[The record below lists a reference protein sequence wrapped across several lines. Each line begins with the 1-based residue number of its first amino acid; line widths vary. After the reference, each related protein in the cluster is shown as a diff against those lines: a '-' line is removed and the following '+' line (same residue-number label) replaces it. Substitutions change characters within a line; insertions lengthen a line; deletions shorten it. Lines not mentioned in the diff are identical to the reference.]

1 MEKKIDIGQLSKV
14 EIQWNV
20 QPVDYSVEKADEIR
34 SKMALKYGI
43 PKKNIHINPNFIKK
57 NKLGETEV
65 ATAEI
70 AQNIQDPKF
79 QQTLFRK
86 YLDDNEIVNYNFD
99 TILSIDNVINSTIDY
114 TRYDKY
120 RRYTIEWVRWSNFLS
135 YGENNYIDFSDLSG
149 LVLLKSEPAN
159 QGGKT
164 NFACDLIKFLL
175 FGSGDEGKS
184 DVLKNMFN
192 KHLPDATEIKVEG
205 GIEIDGEHYIIKRT
219 VTRPQRKRRTDK
231 SAVTQK
237 VEYFRVVDG
246 TEIELEDID
255 NLEEESNTKT
265 NQIIK
270 EAIGNKKDFNLVVLA
285 NSDNLKALISMKDKE
300 RGSLLTRWI
309 GLAPLEEKFDK
320 ANDKW
325 LHEIKPALLSG
336 KYNKDELVA
345 FVQTTTSEIKSLNDA
360 IVELEKKLLN
370 CESNIAT
377 YNTDKDN
384 LVALRQF
391 VDASLANVDL
401 QTKLTEQQRL
411 LEEGK
416 GLASR
421 VQLITK
427 EIDEI
432 GEIVFS
438 NDEYEALID
447 QKVTI
452 SNNITKI
459 KYEIQNLKKDI
470 ENLKKGEVC
479 YACGQRLN
487 NVDNS
492 AKILQKE
499 KEVQE
504 LIANGIAQKEILD
517 QVEVKLANIKL
528 LKEQYDEKNKKLIKK
543 STLEVD
549 LAKKREEYIAVKSII
564 DGLKKYEEAIE
575 HNNRINTNLNVL
587 NEKIKYETK
596 IKESLIAERENYK
609 NNITILTNQISQ
621 YEVIINKLAEE
632 EVLVRSW
639 ELYLLMVGKNGIS
652 KMVLRQTLPIINAEL
667 NNLLND
673 VCDFNV
679 LVEIDD
685 SNHINFSLIAD
696 DVKSNLLSGSGFE
709 QTVAALA
716 LRAVLGNIST
726 LPRPS
731 FMLLDEVLGG
741 VAKDNYEN
749 VKKLYDRILKDYS
762 FIFQITHLD
771 DIADWH
777 ETTVVVKKENRISSI
792 SVVK

>member
-1 MEKKIDIGQLSKV
+1 MERKIEIGELSKV
-14 EIQWNV
+14 ELQWNV
-20 QPVDYSVEKADEIR
+20 RPVDYSPEKADEIR

-43 PKKNIHINPNFIKK
+43 PKKNVHINPNFIKK
-57 NKLGETEV
+57 NSNGETEV
-65 ATAEI
+65 ATADI

-79 QQTLFRK
+79 QQELFK
-86 YLDDNEIVNYNFD
+86 QYLDDNEITNYDFD
-99 TILSIDNVINSTIDY
+99 TILSIDSLINSIIDY
-114 TRYDKY
+114 SVYDKY
-120 RRYTIEWVRWSNFLS
+120 RRYKIEWVRWSNFLS
-135 YGENNYIDFSDLSG
+135 YGENNFIDFTDLSG

-192 KHLPDATEIKVEG
+192 KHLPDATEVRVEG
-205 GIEIDGEHYIIKRT
+205 GIEIDGEHYIIKRCI
-219 VTRPQRKRRTDK
+219 TRPQRKKRTAK
-231 SAVTQK
+231 SVVTQK

-246 TEIELEDID
+246 TEVALEDID
-255 NLEEESNTKT
+255 NLEGESNTKT

-285 NSDNLKALISMKDKE
+285 NSDNLKGLISMKDKE
-300 RGSLLTRWI
+300 RGQLLTRWI

-325 LHEIKPALLSG
+325 LHEIKPTLLSG
-336 KYNKDELVA
+336 RYNKEELVA
-345 FVQTTTSEIKSLNDA
+345 SVQTTRNEIVSLTEMVATTEQKIRD
-360 IVELEKKLLN
+360 
-370 CESNIAT
+370 CEARIASH
-377 YNTDKDN
+377 NADKDN
-384 LVALRQF
+384 LLGLRQF
-391 VDASLANVDL
+391 VDASLANVDY
-401 QTKLTEQQRL
+401 QTMVQKLNTL
-411 LEEGK
+411 LEQGTS
-416 GLASR
+416 LAAQVKS
-421 VQLITK
+421 ITG
-427 EIDEI
+427 EIDAF

-438 NDEYEALID
+438 QKEYDDLCDKRVE
-447 QKVTI
+447 I
-452 SNNITKI
+452 SNVITEIKFKI
-459 KYEIQNLKKDI
+459 GSLKKDI
-470 ENLKKGEVC
+470 ETLKNGEVC
-479 YACGQRLN
+479 HACGQRLV

-492 AKILQKE
+492 GKIAE
-499 KEVQE
+499 KETEIQT
-504 LIANGIAQKEILD
+504 LIAQGISQKDILNSI
-517 QVEVKLANIKL
+517 EARLNELKT
-528 LKEQYDEKNKKLIKK
+528 LKEQYDDKNRKIVKK
-543 STLEVD
+543 SALEVD
-549 LAKKREEYIAVKSII
+549 LAKKREEYTTVKNII

-575 HNNRINTNLNVL
+575 HNNKITTNVNVL
-587 NEKIKYETK
+587 NEKLRYETN
-596 IKESLIAERENYK
+596 IKDGLIADRENYK
-609 NNITILTNQISQ
+609 RNITVLTDQISQ
-621 YEVIINKLAEE
+621 YEVIINRLTEE
-632 EVLVRSW
+632 EVIVRAW

-685 SNHINFSLIAD
+685 SNHINFSLIVD

-741 VAKDNYEN
+741 VAKDNYDN

-792 SVVK
+792 SVLK

>member
-57 NKLGETEV
+57 NKFGETEV

-320 ANDKW
+320 ANNKW

-377 YNTDKDN
+377 YNVDKDN

-427 EIDEI
+427 EIDKI

-438 NDEYEALID
+438 NNEYEALID

-504 LIANGIAQKEILD
+504 LIANEIAQKEILD
-517 QVEVKLANIKL
+517 QVEAKLANIKL

-621 YEVIINKLAEE
+621 YEVIINKLTEE

-749 VKKLYDRILKDYS
+749 VKRLYDRILKDYS

>member
-377 YNTDKDN
+377 YNADKDN
-384 LVALRQF
+384 LAALRQF

-438 NDEYEALID
+438 NDEYEALIN

-777 ETTVVVKKENRISSI
+777 ETTVVVKKEKRISSI

>member
-1 MEKKIDIGQLSKV
+1 MKRKIEIGELSKV
-14 EIQWNV
+14 ELQWNV
-20 QPVDYSVEKADEIR
+20 RPVDYYPEKADEIR

-43 PKKNIHINPNFIKK
+43 PKKNVHINPNFIKK
-57 NKLGETEV
+57 NSNGETEV
-65 ATAEI
+65 ATADI

-79 QQTLFRK
+79 QQELFK
-86 YLDDNEIVNYNFD
+86 QYLDDNEITNYDFD
-99 TILSIDNVINSTIDY
+99 TILSIDNLINSIIDY
-114 TRYDKY
+114 SVYDKY
-120 RRYTIEWVRWSNFLS
+120 RRYKIEWIRWSNFLS
-135 YGENNYIDFSDLSG
+135 YGENNFIDFTDLSG

-192 KHLPDATEIKVEG
+192 KHLPDATEVRVEG
-205 GIEIDGEHYIIKRT
+205 GIEIDGEHYIIKRCI
-219 VTRPQRKRRTDK
+219 TRPQRKKRTAK
-231 SAVTQK
+231 SVVTQK

-246 TEIELEDID
+246 TEVALEDID
-255 NLEEESNTKT
+255 NLEGESNTKT

-270 EAIGNKKDFNLVVLA
+270 EAIGNKRDFNLVVLA
-285 NSDNLKALISMKDKE
+285 NSDNLKGLISMKDKE
-300 RGSLLTRWI
+300 RGQLLTRWI

-325 LHEIKPALLSG
+325 LHEIKPTLLSG
-336 KYNKDELVA
+336 RYNKEELIA
-345 FVQTTTSEIKSLNDA
+345 SVQTTRNEIVSLTEMVATTEQKIRD
-360 IVELEKKLLN
+360 
-370 CESNIAT
+370 CEARIASH
-377 YNTDKDN
+377 NTDKDN
-384 LVALRQF
+384 ILGLRQF
-391 VDASLANVDL
+391 VDASLANVDY
-401 QTKLTEQQRL
+401 QTMIQKLNTL
-411 LEEGK
+411 LEQGTS
-416 GLASR
+416 LAAQVKS
-421 VQLITK
+421 I
-427 EIDEI
+427 I
-432 GEIVFS
+432 GEIDAFGEIIFS
-438 NDEYEALID
+438 QKEYDDLCDKRVE
-447 QKVTI
+447 I
-452 SNNITKI
+452 SNIITEIKFKI
-459 KYEIQNLKKDI
+459 GSLKKDI
-470 ENLKKGEVC
+470 EVLKNGEVC
-479 YACGQRLN
+479 HACGQRLA

-492 AKILQKE
+492 SKIAE
-499 KEVQE
+499 KENEIQA
-504 LIANGIAQKEILD
+504 LIARGVSQKDILNGIEARLNELKT
-517 QVEVKLANIKL
+517 
-528 LKEQYDEKNKKLIKK
+528 LKEQYDDKNRKIVKK
-543 STLEVD
+543 SALEVD
-549 LAKKREEYIAVKSII
+549 LAKKREEYTTVKNII

-575 HNNRINTNLNVL
+575 HNNKIATNVNVL
-587 NEKIKYETK
+587 NEKLRYETN
-596 IKESLIAERENYK
+596 IKDNLIVDRENYK
-609 NNITILTNQISQ
+609 RNITVLTEQISQ
-621 YEVIINKLAEE
+621 YEVIINRLTEE
-632 EVLVRSW
+632 EVIVRAW

-685 SNHINFSLIAD
+685 SNHINFSLIVD

-741 VAKDNYEN
+741 VAKDNYDN
-749 VKKLYDRILKDYS
+749 VKKLYERILKDYS

-792 SVVK
+792 SVLK

>member
-1 MEKKIDIGQLSKV
+1 MERKIEIGELSKV
-14 EIQWNV
+14 ELQWNV
-20 QPVDYSVEKADEIR
+20 RPVDYSPEKADEIR

-43 PKKNIHINPNFIKK
+43 PKKNVHINPNFIKK
-57 NKLGETEV
+57 NSNGETEV
-65 ATAEI
+65 ATADI

-79 QQTLFRK
+79 QQELFK
-86 YLDDNEIVNYNFD
+86 QYLDDNEITNYDFD
-99 TILSIDNVINSTIDY
+99 TILSIDNLINSIIDY
-114 TRYDKY
+114 SVYDKY
-120 RRYTIEWVRWSNFLS
+120 RRYKIEWVRWSNFLS
-135 YGENNYIDFSDLSG
+135 YGENNFIDFTDLSG

-192 KHLPDATEIKVEG
+192 KHLPDATEVRVEG
-205 GIEIDGEHYIIKRT
+205 GIEIDGEHYIIKRCI
-219 VTRPQRKRRTDK
+219 TRPQRKKRTAK
-231 SAVTQK
+231 SVVTQK

-246 TEIELEDID
+246 TEVALEDID
-255 NLEEESNTKT
+255 NLEGESNTKT

-285 NSDNLKALISMKDKE
+285 NSDNLKGLISMKDKE
-300 RGSLLTRWI
+300 RGQLLTRWI

-325 LHEIKPALLSG
+325 LHEIKPTLLSG
-336 KYNKDELVA
+336 RYNKEELVA
-345 FVQTTTSEIKSLNDA
+345 SVQTTRNEIVSLTEMVATTEQKIRDCEARITSHNA
-360 IVELEKKLLN
+360 
-370 CESNIAT
+370 
-377 YNTDKDN
+377 DKDN
-384 LVALRQF
+384 LLGLRQF
-391 VDASLANVDL
+391 VDASLANVDY
-401 QTKLTEQQRL
+401 QTMVQKLNTL
-411 LEEGK
+411 LEQGTS
-416 GLASR
+416 LAAQVKS
-421 VQLITK
+421 ITG
-427 EIDEI
+427 EIDAF

-438 NDEYEALID
+438 QKEYDELCDKRVE
-447 QKVTI
+447 I
-452 SNNITKI
+452 SNIITEIKFKI
-459 KYEIQNLKKDI
+459 GSLKKDI
-470 ENLKKGEVC
+470 ETLKNGEVC
-479 YACGQRLN
+479 HACGQRLA

-492 AKILQKE
+492 GKIAE
-499 KEVQE
+499 KETEIQT
-504 LIANGIAQKEILD
+504 LIAQGISQKDILNSI
-517 QVEVKLANIKL
+517 EARLNELKT
-528 LKEQYDEKNKKLIKK
+528 LKEQYDDKNRKIVKK
-543 STLEVD
+543 SALEVD
-549 LAKKREEYIAVKSII
+549 LAKKREEYTTVKNII

-575 HNNRINTNLNVL
+575 HNNKITTNVNVL
-587 NEKIKYETK
+587 NEKLRYETN
-596 IKESLIAERENYK
+596 IKDNLIVDRENYK
-609 NNITILTNQISQ
+609 RNITVLTDQISQ
-621 YEVIINKLAEE
+621 YEVIINRLTEE
-632 EVLVRSW
+632 EVIVRAW

-685 SNHINFSLIAD
+685 SNHINFSLIVD

-741 VAKDNYEN
+741 VAKDNYDN

-792 SVVK
+792 SVLK

>member
-1 MEKKIDIGQLSKV
+1 MERKIEIGELSKV
-14 EIQWNV
+14 ELQWNV
-20 QPVDYSVEKADEIR
+20 RPVDYSPEKADEIR

-43 PKKNIHINPNFIKK
+43 PKKNVHINPNFIKK
-57 NKLGETEV
+57 NSNGETEV
-65 ATAEI
+65 ATADI

-79 QQTLFRK
+79 QQELFK
-86 YLDDNEIVNYNFD
+86 QYLDDNEITNYDFD
-99 TILSIDNVINSTIDY
+99 TILSIDSLINSIIDY
-114 TRYDKY
+114 SVYDKY
-120 RRYTIEWVRWSNFLS
+120 RRYKIEWVRWSNFLS
-135 YGENNYIDFSDLSG
+135 YGENNFIDFTDLSG

-175 FGSGDEGKS
+175 FGNGDEGKS

-192 KHLPDATEIKVEG
+192 KHLPDATEVRVEG
-205 GIEIDGEHYIIKRT
+205 GIEIDGEHYIIKRCI
-219 VTRPQRKRRTDK
+219 TRPQRKKRTAK
-231 SAVTQK
+231 SVVTQK

-246 TEIELEDID
+246 TEVALEDID
-255 NLEEESNTKT
+255 NLEGESNTKT

-285 NSDNLKALISMKDKE
+285 NSDNLKGLISMKDKE
-300 RGSLLTRWI
+300 RGQLLTRWI

-325 LHEIKPALLSG
+325 LHEIKPTLLSG
-336 KYNKDELVA
+336 RYNKEELIA
-345 FVQTTTSEIKSLNDA
+345 SVQTTRNEIVSLTEMVTTTEQKIRDCEARITSHNA
-360 IVELEKKLLN
+360 
-370 CESNIAT
+370 
-377 YNTDKDN
+377 DKDN
-384 LVALRQF
+384 LLGLRQF
-391 VDASLANVDL
+391 VDASLANVDY
-401 QTKLTEQQRL
+401 QTMVQKLNTL
-411 LEEGK
+411 LEHGTS
-416 GLASR
+416 LAAQVKS
-421 VQLITK
+421 ITG
-427 EIDEI
+427 EIDAF

-438 NDEYEALID
+438 QKEYDDLCDKRVE
-447 QKVTI
+447 I
-452 SNNITKI
+452 SNVITEI
-459 KYEIQNLKKDI
+459 KFRIGSLKKDI
-470 ENLKKGEVC
+470 ETLKNGEVC
-479 YACGQRLN
+479 HACGQRLA

-492 AKILQKE
+492 GKIAE
-499 KEVQE
+499 KETEIQTLIVQGISQKDILNSIEARLNE
-504 LIANGIAQKEILD
+504 LKT
-517 QVEVKLANIKL
+517 
-528 LKEQYDEKNKKLIKK
+528 LKEQYDDKNRKIVKK
-543 STLEVD
+543 SALEVD
-549 LAKKREEYIAVKSII
+549 LAKKREEYTTVKNII

-575 HNNRINTNLNVL
+575 HNNKITTNVNVL
-587 NEKIKYETK
+587 NEKLRYETN
-596 IKESLIAERENYK
+596 IKDNLIVDRENYK
-609 NNITILTNQISQ
+609 RNITTLTDQISQ
-621 YEVIINKLAEE
+621 YEVIINRLTEE
-632 EVLVRSW
+632 EVIVRAW

-685 SNHINFSLIAD
+685 SNHINFSLIVD

-741 VAKDNYEN
+741 VAKDNYDN

-792 SVVK
+792 SVLK

>member
-1 MEKKIDIGQLSKV
+1 MEKKIDIGQMSKV

-34 SKMALKYGI
+34 SKMAIKYGI
-43 PKKNIHINPNFIKK
+43 PKRNIHINPNFIKK
-57 NKLGETEV
+57 NKDGETEV

-86 YLDDNEIVNYNFD
+86 YLDDNEITNYDFD
-99 TILSIDNVINSTIDY
+99 SILNIDNVINSIIDY
-114 TRYDKY
+114 SQYDKY
-120 RRYTIEWVRWSNFLS
+120 RRYKIEWVRWSNFLS
-135 YGENNYIDFSDLSG
+135 YGENNYIDFNDLSG

-192 KHLPDATEIKVEG
+192 KHLPEATEIRVEG

-219 VTRPQRKRRTDK
+219 ITRPQRKRRTDK

-246 TEIELEDID
+246 TEIELEDVD

-270 EAIGNKKDFNLVVLA
+270 ETIGNKKDFNLVVLA
-285 NSDNLKALISMKDKE
+285 NSDNLKGLISMKDKE

-309 GLAPLEEKFDK
+309 GLAPLEEKFVK

-325 LHEIKPALLSG
+325 LHEIKPTLLSG
-336 KYNKDELVA
+336 KYNKEELIA
-345 FVQTTTSEIKSLNDA
+345 FVQTTTNEIQSLGEA
-360 IVELEKKLLN
+360 IAAIEKKIQN
-370 CESNIAT
+370 SETNITT
-377 YNTDKDN
+377 YNCDKDN
-384 LVALRQF
+384 IIGLRQF
-391 VDASLANVDL
+391 VDATLANVDL
-401 QTKLTEQQRL
+401 QTMLDKQKRL
-411 LEEGK
+411 LEEGT

-421 VQLITK
+421 LKVLNEELDAMGAI
-427 EIDEI
+427 E
-432 GEIVFS
+432 FS
-438 NDEYEALID
+438 NSEYDELTERRL
-447 QKVTI
+447 TI
-452 SNNITKI
+452 SNTITKI
-459 KYEIQNLKKDI
+459 KYEIQRLKNDV
-470 ENLKKGEVC
+470 ENLKKGEFC
-479 YACGQRLN
+479 HACGQRLN
-487 NVDNS
+487 NIDNS
-492 AKILQKE
+492 QK
-499 KEVQE
+499 
-504 LIANGIAQKEILD
+504 IAQKEEEIKTLITNGISSKEELD
-517 QVEVKLANIKL
+517 GIETRLTNLKT

-543 STLEVD
+543 GTLEVD
-549 LAKKREEYIAVKSII
+549 LVKKREEYVNVKTII
-564 DGLKKYEEAIE
+564 DNLNRYTEAIE
-575 HNNRINTNLNVL
+575 HNNKINTSLNVL
-587 NEKIKYETK
+587 NEKIKYETS
-596 IKESLIAERENYK
+596 IKDRLIAEKEGYK
-609 NNITILTNQISQ
+609 NNITTLTNQISQ
-621 YEVIINKLAEE
+621 YEVIISKLTEE
-632 EVLVRSW
+632 ETLIRAW

-685 SNHINFSLIAD
+685 SNHVNFSLIAD
-696 DVKSNLLSGSGFE
+696 DIKSNLLSGSGFE